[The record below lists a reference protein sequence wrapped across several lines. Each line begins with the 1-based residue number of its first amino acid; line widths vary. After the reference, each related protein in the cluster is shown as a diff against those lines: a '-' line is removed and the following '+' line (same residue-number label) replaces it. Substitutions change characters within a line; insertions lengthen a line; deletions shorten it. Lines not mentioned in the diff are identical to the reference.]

1 MQNRFF
7 AINMIEKMM
16 LNDTWTS
23 QFISLTSVLQVICLV
38 VVSKVHFNIY
48 NRHTKRYRIL
58 L

>member
-1 MQNRFF
+1 MQNRPFVTSTL
-7 AINMIEKMM
+7 EKMM
-16 LNDTWTS
+16 INDTWTS